1 MGGSTRVSNDSEGS
15 SGPFS
20 ELLRLQSDFQAR
32 LTEETL
38 RYLRRL
44 QGTLGPTAPGTVVK
58 PADGPQLTAVGQ
70 AGGRAELEI
79 EIENLQRTH
88 CLVTALL
95 SPFVDGAG
103 ATWFPATDPPSIS
116 RLLAPSEIGA
126 LKVSIPLPAELAAG
140 HYRGALLL
148 QGFRSGALPV
158 TVTVTP

>member
-1 MGGSTRVSNDSEGS
+1 
-15 SGPFS
+15 
-20 ELLRLQSDFQAR
+20 LA
-32 LTEETL
+32 
-38 RYLRRL
+38 
-44 QGTLGPTAPGTVVK
+44 AP
-58 PADGPQLTAVGQ
+58 
-70 AGGRAELEI
+70 
-79 EIENLQRTH
+79 
-88 CLVTALL
+88 ALL

-116 RLLAPSEIGA
+116 RLLAPSEVGA